1 MAEGADEAY
10 RVIFALR
17 ANIREANEPGTIT
30 IAPNEQGWN
39 DFGHRIRGQFTI
51 TPRASTGRG
60 GMIGS
65 RELFVGFVTE
75 KKEQADLRW
84 LRSRL
89 GSTGFIRQEELPGF
103 FTMLVDLVGYR
114 TMVEILGP
122 SEARVVLEAMHDVVA
137 AGDSTSPPPWLRE
150 AISGPV
156 FLNAFVRDS
165 ESYFAWKNAAPI
177 LDGLAF
183 EELGKI
189 SESLAIS
196 FQLAGR
202 PNHHELLF
210 KFAVHDDV
218 LPKRFAIVIGK
229 NGVGKSQTLRRIAS
243 AALTGSSTLTDA
255 KGERPSLNR
264 LIAFT
269 GTAASASIFPRMR
282 RRGAKIWYKRFSL
295 SHAGMGRRRDSTS
308 DLIVQ
313 VARSSERIRGR
324 GRFEILRHALLAI
337 DHSSELAL
345 PGRAKLEPVPVTDLL
360 TGGEQARL
368 ERFGSVDTDL
378 EPVRLVDGKI
388 YPLSSGELSFVRF
401 AALASLYVE
410 NGSLLLFDEP
420 ETHLHPNFI
429 NQFVSLLD
437 NLLEQTGSVAIIATH
452 SAYFVREAFAEQVTV
467 LRSAA
472 DHAIEIEQPR
482 LKTFGADIGAISYF
496 VFGEDEP
503 TRLARIVER
512 RITEQELSWDEVFE
526 EYKDELSL
534 ELLSDLRSRL
544 EHPPTQTRPS

>member
-1 MAEGADEAY
+1 VAERTDDAY

-30 IAPNEQGWN
+30 IAPDEQGWN
-39 DFGHRIRGQFTI
+39 DFGHSIRAQFTI
-51 TPRASTGRG
+51 TPRPSTARG
-60 GMIGS
+60 GMVGS
-65 RELFVGFVTE
+65 RSLFLAFTTE
-75 KKEQADLRW
+75 EGEQADIRW
-84 LRSRL
+84 LRSRI
-89 GSTGFIRQEELPGF
+89 GNAAFIRQEQLPGF
-103 FTMLVDLVGYR
+103 FTMLADLAGYR
-114 TMVEILGP
+114 TIVEILGP
-122 SEARVVLEAMHDVVA
+122 SEARVALQAMHDVVE
-137 AGDSTSPPPWLRE
+137 AGDSPKAPPWLRS
-150 AISGPV
+150 AVTGPV
-156 FLNAFVRDS
+156 FLSAFVRDS

-177 LDGLAF
+177 LEGLEF
-183 EELGKI
+183 EEIGKI
-189 SESLAIS
+189 SETLAIR

-202 PNHHELLF
+202 PNPHELVF
-210 KFAVHDDV
+210 KFAIHDDI

-243 AALTGSSTLTDA
+243 AALSGNNSLTDC

-264 LIAFT
+264 LLAFT
-269 GTAASASIFPRMR
+269 GTAASGSIFPPMQ

-295 SHAGMGRRRDSTS
+295 SHAGMGRRRDPTS

-313 VARSSERIRGR
+313 VARSNEGIGGR
-324 GRFEILRHALLAI
+324 GRFEILERALHAI
-337 DHSSELAL
+337 DGFSELAL
-345 PGRAKLEPVPVTDLL
+345 PSRDRSEPTLIAKLL
-360 TGGEQARL
+360 TGGEQARI
-368 ERFGSVDTDL
+368 ERFGSVDINL
-378 EPVRLVDGKI
+378 EPVRLIDGET

-429 NQFVSLLD
+429 SQFVSILD
-437 NLLEQTGSVAIIATH
+437 NILEQTGSAAIIATH

-467 LRSAA
+467 LRSAP
-472 DHAIEIEQPR
+472 DRIVEVEQPT
-482 LKTFGADIGAISYF
+482 LKTFGADVGAISYF

-512 RITEQELSWDEVFE
+512 RIAEQGLNWEQIFE
-526 EYKDELSL
+526 EYKGDLSL

-544 EHPPTQTRPS
+544 EPLGPHSRQS

>member
-1 MAEGADEAY
+1 MADRTDDTY

-30 IAPNEQGWN
+30 IAPDEQGWN
-39 DFGHRIRGQFTI
+39 DFGHRVRAQFTI
-51 TPRASTGRG
+51 TPRPSTARG
-60 GMIGS
+60 GLVGS
-65 RELFVGFVTE
+65 RSLFLAFTTE
-75 KKEQADLRW
+75 KGEQADVRW
-84 LRSRL
+84 LRSRI
-89 GSTGFIRQEELPGF
+89 GNSDFIRKEELPGF
-103 FTMLVDLVGYR
+103 FTMLVDVAGYR
-114 TMVEILGP
+114 AIVEILGP
-122 SEARVVLEAMHDVVA
+122 PEARVALQAMHDVVE
-137 AGDSTSPPPWLRE
+137 AGDSPSPPPWLRS
-150 AISGPV
+150 AVTGPV
-156 FLNAFVRDS
+156 FLSAFVRDS

-177 LDGLAF
+177 LDGLEF
-183 EELGKI
+183 EEIGKI
-189 SESLAIS
+189 SETLAIR

-202 PNHHELLF
+202 PNPHELIF
-210 KFAVHDDV
+210 KFAIHDGV

-243 AALTGSSTLTDA
+243 AALSGNRSLTDG

-264 LIAFT
+264 LMAFT
-269 GTAASASIFPRMR
+269 GTSASGSIFPPMR

-295 SHAGMGRRRDSTS
+295 SHAGMGRRRDPTS

-313 VARSSERIRGR
+313 VARSNERIGGR
-324 GRFEILRHALLAI
+324 GRFEIRERALHAI
-337 DHSSELAL
+337 DGFSELAL
-345 PGRAKLEPVPVTDLL
+345 PSRDRPDPVRIADLL
-360 TGGEQARL
+360 AGGEQARI
-368 ERFGSVDTDL
+368 ERFGSVDTNL
-378 EPVRLVDGKI
+378 EPVRLIDGET
-388 YPLSSGELSFVRF
+388 YSLSSGELSFVRF

-429 NQFVSLLD
+429 SQFVSLLD
-437 NLLEQTGSVAIIATH
+437 NLLEQTGSAAIIATH

-472 DHAIEIEQPR
+472 DRMIEVEQPT
-482 LKTFGADIGAISYF
+482 LKTFGADVGAISYF

-512 RITEQELSWDEVFE
+512 RIAEQGLNWQQVFE
-526 EYKDELSL
+526 EYKGELSL

-544 EHPPTQTRPS
+544 EPLGPRSR